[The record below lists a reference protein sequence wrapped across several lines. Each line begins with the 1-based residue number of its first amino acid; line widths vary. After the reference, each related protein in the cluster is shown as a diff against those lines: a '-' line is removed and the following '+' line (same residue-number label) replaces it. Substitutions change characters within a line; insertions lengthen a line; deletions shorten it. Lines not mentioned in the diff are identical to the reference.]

1 MAIFPFIL
9 YILQQRG
16 KKYFVLGSLIILC
29 LGLLIISKAAIAS
42 ALFSVFYIYCYK
54 PKHRIGIVIT
64 DNTVETRINFA
75 ANFASHPYCSAR
87 IAVVD
92 PAGISVI
99 ITAMALISV
108 GTFKNVNAINTKNGY
123 IIKRIAQ

>member
-1 MAIFPFIL
+1 MIKVTDEI
-9 YILQQRG
+9 I
-16 KKYFVLGSLIILC
+16 VLHR
-29 LGLLIISKAAIAS
+29 
-42 ALFSVFYIYCYK
+42 YK

-64 DNTVETRINFA
+64 DNTVDTRISFA
-75 ANFASHPYCSAR
+75 ANLASHPYCSAR

-92 PAGISVI
+92 PAGIPVI

-123 IIKRIAQ
+123 MIKRIAQ

>member
-1 MAIFPFIL
+1 MKHMIKVTDEI
-9 YILQQRG
+9 I
-16 KKYFVLGSLIILC
+16 VLHR
-29 LGLLIISKAAIAS
+29 
-42 ALFSVFYIYCYK
+42 YK

-64 DNTVETRINFA
+64 DSTVETRINFT

-92 PAGISVI
+92 PAGIPVI

-108 GTFKNVNAINTKNGY
+108 GTFKNVNVINTKNGY
-123 IIKRIAQ
+123 MIKRIAQ